1 MSKRHQHTGFTLIEV
16 MVSVFLL
23 AVLSG
28 FAYETLSYV
37 TRARDGMI
45 GVFERTRAIESTL
58 HTLTVDFEQLSPRPV
73 RDLLGAALEPALLA
87 DGTGNR
93 IVTLTHGGWSN
104 SLGLQRSTFQRVS
117 YRLDGGTLIREFQP
131 VLDATLGSMPVKR
144 ELLKDVVSIKIR
156 YLDSSRVWRDQW
168 PVLIAS
174 PGGVG
179 AGAMTRPIGVQI
191 SLTLKDIGTIV
202 RLIEVPG

>member
-1 MSKRHQHTGFTLIEV
+1 MSTRQQHAGFTLIEV

-58 HTLTVDFEQLSPRPV
+58 HVLMVDFEQLNPRPV
-73 RDLLGAALEPALLA
+73 RDLLGATSEPALLA
-87 DGTGNR
+87 DGTNDR

-104 SLGLQRSTFQRVS
+104 PLGLQRSTFQRVT
-117 YRLDGGTLIREFQP
+117 YRLDSGTLIREFQP
-131 VLDATLGSMPVKR
+131 VLDATLGSVPVKR
-144 ELLKDVVSIKIR
+144 ELLKDVISIKIR
-156 YLDSSRVWRDQW
+156 YLDSSRVWRDRW
-168 PVLIAS
+168 PVLVAS
-174 PGGVG
+174 ANGG
-179 AGAMTRPIGVQI
+179 ANATMTRPIGVQI
-191 SLTLKDIGTIV
+191 TLQLKDIGTIV